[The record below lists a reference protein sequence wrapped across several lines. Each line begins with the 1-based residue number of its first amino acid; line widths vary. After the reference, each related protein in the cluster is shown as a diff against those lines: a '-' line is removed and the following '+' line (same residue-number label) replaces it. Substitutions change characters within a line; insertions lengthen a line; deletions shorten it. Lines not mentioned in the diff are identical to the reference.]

1 MRSIPV
7 ITLAAAL
14 VLAACSDRPAETPA
28 GTEPAAQEEREA
40 SAPVLP
46 SWNQGPAR
54 QSIVDFVE
62 RVTDPA
68 SPDYVTP
75 AERIAVFDNDGTL
88 WAEQPLYFQLLFA
101 LDRVRAMAAD
111 HPEWRETEP
120 FRAILERDR
129 EALAA
134 IGEHEIVEIVMAT
147 HAGLTTDEFDAVV
160 SDWLATATHPRFGV
174 PYTELVY
181 QPMLELLTYLRDN
194 EFKTFIVSGGGIDF
208 LRTFAEHVYGVP
220 PEQVV
225 GSAGE
230 MEFTMEDGV
239 PTLHK
244 TAGINFVDD
253 KAGKPVGI
261 RRFIGRRPILAAGN
275 SDGDLQMLQYTA
287 PGDRAALG
295 LIVHHDD
302 GERAWAYDRD
312 SHVGRLDAGLDEAPE
327 RGWTVISMK
336 SDWSKVFP
344 SPDLP

>member
-7 ITLAAAL
+7 LLLAVTLS
-14 VLAACSDRPAETPA
+14 LAACGDRPARTSGADSET
-28 GTEPAAQEEREA
+28 AAA

-46 SWNQGPAR
+46 SWNEGAAR

-62 RVTDPA
+62 GVTDSA
-68 SPDYVTP
+68 SPDYVSP
-75 AERIAVFDNDGTL
+75 PERIAVFDNDGTL

-101 LDRVRAMAAD
+101 LDRVRAMADD
-111 HPEWRETEP
+111 HPEWREQEP

-129 EALAA
+129 EALAT
-134 IGEHEIVEIVMAT
+134 IDEHQLVEIVMAT
-147 HAGLTTDEFDAVV
+147 HAGMTTYEFEAIV

-194 EFKTFIVSGGGIDF
+194 DFKTFIVSGGGLDF
-208 LRTFAEHVYGVP
+208 MRPFTERVYGIP

-230 MEFTMEDGV
+230 LEFSMEDGV
-239 PTLHK
+239 PTLTK
-244 TAGINFVDD
+244 TTGINFVDD

-261 RRFIGRRPILAAGN
+261 WRFIGRRPILASGN

-287 PGDRAALG
+287 PGNRPALG

-302 GERAWAYDRD
+302 AEREFAYDRD
-312 SHVGRLDAGLDEAPE
+312 SHVGRLDVGLDEAPD

-336 SDWSKVFP
+336 DDWSKVFP

>member
-1 MRSIPV
+1 MRSIP
-7 ITLAAAL
+7 IILLAATIG
-14 VLAACSDRPAETPA
+14 LAACADRPAETSA
-28 GTEPAAQEEREA
+28 EAEQSARGA
-40 SAPVLP
+40 SASVLP
-46 SWNQGPAR
+46 SWNDGDAR
-54 QSIVDFVE
+54 QSIVDFVA

-68 SPDYVTP
+68 SLDYVP
-75 AERIAVFDNDGTL
+75 SPERIAVFDNDGTL

-101 LDRVRAMAAD
+101 LDRVRALAAD
-111 HPEWRETEP
+111 HPEWQETEP

-160 SDWLATATHPRFGV
+160 RDWLATATHPRFGV
-174 PYTELVY
+174 PYTDLVY
-181 QPMLELLTYLRDN
+181 QPMLELLAYLRDN
-194 EFKTFIVSGGGIDF
+194 GFKTFIVSGGGIDF
-208 LRTFAEHVYGVP
+208 MRPFTERVYGIP

-230 MEFTMEDGV
+230 LEFRMDDGV

-312 SHVGRLDAGLDEAPE
+312 SHIGRLDAGLDEASE
-327 RGWTVISMK
+327 RGWAVISMK
-336 SDWSKVFP
+336 NEWKKVFP

>member
-7 ITLAAAL
+7 LILAVTLS
-14 VLAACSDRPAETPA
+14 LAACGDRPARTSGADSET
-28 GTEPAAQEEREA
+28 AAA

-46 SWNQGPAR
+46 SWNEGAAR

-62 RVTDPA
+62 GVTDSA
-68 SPDYVTP
+68 SPDYVSP
-75 AERIAVFDNDGTL
+75 PERIAVFDNDGTL

-101 LDRVRAMAAD
+101 LDRVRAMADD
-111 HPEWRETEP
+111 HPEWREQEP

-129 EALAA
+129 EALAT
-134 IGEHEIVEIVMAT
+134 IDEHQLVEIVMAT
-147 HAGLTTDEFDAVV
+147 HARMTTYEFEAIV

-181 QPMLELLTYLRDN
+181 QPMLELLNYLRDN
-194 EFKTFIVSGGGIDF
+194 DFKTFIVSGGGLDF
-208 LRTFAEHVYGVP
+208 MRPFTERVYGIP

-230 MEFTMEDGV
+230 LEFSMEDGV
-239 PTLHK
+239 PTLTK
-244 TAGINFVDD
+244 TTGINFVDD

-261 RRFIGRRPILAAGN
+261 WRFIGRRPILTSGN

-287 PGDRAALG
+287 PGNRPALG

-302 GERAWAYDRD
+302 AEREFAYDRD
-312 SHVGRLDAGLDEAPE
+312 SHVGRLDVGLDEAPD

-336 SDWSKVFP
+336 DDWSKVFP